1 MRRNLWPEDLDD
13 LLDQPR
19 NAIIGLHGSDGSTL
33 LTPVWF
39 LFRDGTFLLQVP
51 GGDRKITMLQ
61 RDPTISLI
69 VAEEERPYRAIEV
82 VGVAHIGTQG
92 YARDGLEI
100 VRRYVEAFDP
110 EADPADY
117 LLEGG
122 VVVWIEPKT
131 MRAWD
136 HADAAYV

>member
-1 MRRNLWPEDLDD
+1 MRRNLRPEDLGD

-19 NAIIGLHGSDGSTL
+19 NAIIGLHAADGSIL

-39 LFRDGTFLLQVP
+39 LFRDGKFRFQVP
-51 GGDRKITMLQ
+51 GGDRKISLLRDDARISML
-61 RDPTISLI
+61 
-69 VAEEERPYRAIEV
+69 VAEEERPYRAIELK
-82 VGVAHIGTQG
+82 GVAHIATQG

-122 VVVWIEPKT
+122 VVVRIEPGT
-131 MRAWD
+131 VRAWD
-136 HADAAYV
+136 YADTTYV